1 MRLTESYWTLFEID
15 INGLNCA
22 LITARRVFVEKLP
35 SASSTRLTEALKA
48 ATVLAVVSGL
58 NRRTTR
64 AGARNKRYRTW
75 RWLRLKFFF
84 EQPY

>member
-48 ATVLAVVSGL
+48 ANSPGRGL
-58 NRRTTR
+58 RFKSADNSRRCP
-64 AGARNKRYRTW
+64 
-75 RWLRLKFFF
+75 
-84 EQPY
+84 E